1 LAKQKI
7 TANLSECV
15 SSHFP
20 LMLRMQL
27 QYPDVAADE
36 KRSLSRQNQYNCIV
50 TTSKLS
56 WKQKQWNIHVPA
68 WLLKMKKRL

>member
-15 SSHFP
+15 YSHFP

-36 KRSLSRQNQYNCIV
+36 KRSLSTKSIQLYCGNF
-50 TTSKLS
+50 
-56 WKQKQWNIHVPA
+56 
-68 WLLKMKKRL
+68 